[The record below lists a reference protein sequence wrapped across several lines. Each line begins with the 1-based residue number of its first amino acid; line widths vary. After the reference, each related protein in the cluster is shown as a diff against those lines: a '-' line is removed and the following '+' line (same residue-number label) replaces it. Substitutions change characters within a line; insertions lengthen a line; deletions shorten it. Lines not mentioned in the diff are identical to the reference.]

1 VFALQMAALAGAPVV
16 FATAVLRGGFA
27 RSGAIEELGVWLGTS
42 EAARPGLQ
50 DAVAGT
56 LGDPSVRLLF
66 WLGEPGYVD
75 GAGAPAELPPAGSDR
90 AAVEVELADA
100 RIGAIA
106 YDARLIAEPELVR
119 AAGRVIALALERD
132 RLTAQLLASRDAL
145 RESRARIV
153 HASDQE
159 RRRIARDLHD
169 GLQGRLVALAVQAG
183 RIVSDSA
190 APDTPERAEA
200 LRAGV
205 LDAVDELRGLVHG
218 VMPALLTERGLC
230 AATVDLVD
238 RLPVPTRLELAD
250 LDDLLPEPVQSA
262 GYFILAE
269 ALTNAVKH
277 SRARELA
284 VRAWQDGGQLR
295 IEVADDGIGGA
306 TLGLGSGLS
315 GLVDRLDAL
324 GGHLR
329 IDSPPGEGTLVAA
342 ELPCG

>member
-1 VFALQMAALAGAPVV
+1 
-16 FATAVLRGGFA
+16 
-27 RSGAIEELGVWLGTS
+27 
-42 EAARPGLQ
+42 
-50 DAVAGT
+50 
-56 LGDPSVRLLF
+56 
-66 WLGEPGYVD
+66 
-75 GAGAPAELPPAGSDR
+75 
-90 AAVEVELADA
+90 
-100 RIGAIA
+100 
-106 YDARLIAEPELVR
+106 
-119 AAGRVIALALERD
+119 
-132 RLTAQLLASRDAL
+132 
-145 RESRARIV
+145 
-153 HASDQE
+153 
-159 RRRIARDLHD
+159 
-169 GLQGRLVALAVQAG
+169 
-183 RIVSDSA
+183 VSDSG

-200 LRAGV
+200 LRAGM

-284 VRAWQDGGQLR
+284 VRAWQDGDQLR